1 MKLMA
6 ASFKRSH
13 ACIATLSAPSP
24 AAGHCQPTP
33 LPETPGHSWAS
44 LSQSL
49 VGSLFLSP
57 GSWCGQGSVC
67 ALPESASPVLCKF
80 LQLYG
85 GIMVTISKRA
95 YAIPRSTAPRA
106 PAPAAVHGWPVPP
119 QETLKHSSGSVSVGS
134 LGPGADKVC
143 LNHLLCHL
151 VEFQPFSWPLA
162 NATCYC

>member
-1 MKLMA
+1 MHCCTQFPQPCSRPPSTHSSARDSWTLMG
-6 ASFKRSH
+6 RSGSVSCGVT
-13 ACIATLSAPSP
+13 APFSCIQYT
-24 AAGHCQPTP
+24 
-33 LPETPGHSWAS
+33 
-44 LSQSL
+44 
-49 VGSLFLSP
+49 
-57 GSWCGQGSVC
+57 QGFVC
-67 ALPESASPVLCKF
+67 ALQESVSPALCKF
-80 LQLYG
+80 WRLYG
-85 GIMVTISKRA
+85 GVNGDLSKRA

-119 QETLKHSSGSVSVGS
+119 QETLKHSSGSVSVCS

>member
-1 MKLMA
+1 M
-6 ASFKRSH
+6 
-13 ACIATLSAPSP
+13 
-24 AAGHCQPTP
+24 P
-33 LPETPGHSWAS
+33 LPQTSGPSWAS
-44 LSQSL
+44 LVQSL
-49 VGSLFLSP
+49 VGSLLLSP
-57 GSWCGQGSVC
+57 GSWCTQGSVC
-67 ALPESASPVLCKF
+67 ALPESVSPALCKF
-80 LQLYG
+80 WRLYG
-85 GIMVTISKRA
+85 GVNGDLSKRA

-119 QETLKHSSGSVSVGS
+119 QETLKHSSGSVSVGC